1 MPPQRLRR
9 SRQPGTDYSPRPGAT
24 HRLLRPLEFF
34 NSSARSSV
42 RKVLGIEWNRTFS
55 WHNHIHRR

>member
-1 MPPQRLRR
+1 MPPRHLRR
-9 SRQPGTDYSPRPGAT
+9 SSQPGTDSRKPAAT
-24 HRLLRPLEFF
+24 HRLLRPTEFF
-34 NSSARSSV
+34 DSSARSSV